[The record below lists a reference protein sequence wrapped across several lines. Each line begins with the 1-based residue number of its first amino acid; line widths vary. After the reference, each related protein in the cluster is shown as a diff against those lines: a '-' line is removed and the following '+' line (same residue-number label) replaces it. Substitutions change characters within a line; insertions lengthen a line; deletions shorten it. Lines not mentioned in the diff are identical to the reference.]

1 MKTLEIL
8 LLIGSALHFLTLV
21 AAALVPGKL
30 NWKEELA
37 KLGPFLRSMFW
48 VYGVFI
54 FLTILALG
62 LITALNY
69 RELADG
75 SMLAR
80 SLCAFITVFLGL
92 RLIVQFFVFDASEYL
107 TNWFYKAGYHGLS
120 VTFVYQ
126 VAVYGYCAFA
136 PGLN

>member
-8 LLIGSALHFLTLV
+8 ILIGSALHFLTLI

-37 KLGPFLRSMFW
+37 RLGPFLRSMFW

-54 FLTILALG
+54 ALTILSLG
-62 LITALNY
+62 VVTAVNY
-69 RELADG
+69 RELAAG
-75 SMLAR
+75 GTLAQ
-80 SLCAFITVFLGL
+80 SICAFITAFWGL

-107 TNWFYKAGYHGLS
+107 TNWFYKAGYHGLT

-126 VAVYGYCAFA
+126 TAVYGYCAFA
-136 PGLN
+136 PGIN

>member
-37 KLGPFLRSMFW
+37 KLGPFLRGMFW